1 MITLADKSMIPGLIT
16 LWQKSFGD
24 SEAYI
29 SMFLDRNFDRIKTVV
44 YVTEEIP
51 SVPVS
56 VAYLLPV
63 THVKEGQAEC
73 NCWYLYAAATLPE
86 YRGRGYF
93 AEILKFVEALPEPM
107 VLVPGEESLI
117 GYYEKQGMHKW
128 LSERKSLVDI
138 AIEKDAGQARE
149 QLNSSDDSQVQ
160 VADISVEE
168 YIALRESIL
177 ADDESW
183 KEAGYLNWSH
193 SLMQYICHENYF
205 CGGEIKQITIGKEQ
219 FLVMYRVD
227 EDVVKVLELL
237 PQTKVKE
244 CIAGLVDFLNEAYQV
259 NGITR
264 RCKNAEVTLQ
274 PVVLATSKLKA
285 LPEKGYFNLIM
296 A

>member
-63 THVKEGQAEC
+63 THIKEGQAEC

-93 AEILKFVEALPEPM
+93 AEILKFVETLPEPM

-128 LSERKSLVDI
+128 LSERKRYVDVE
-138 AIEKDAGQARE
+138 IEKNALAIKVLD
-149 QLNSSDDSQVQ
+149 L
-160 VADISVEE
+160 SVEE

-177 ADDESW
+177 ADDEQW
-183 KEAGYLNWSH
+183 KEVGYLNWSPQF
-193 SLMQYICHENYF
+193 MQYICHENQF
-205 CGGEIKQITIGKEQ
+205 CGGEIKRITIDKEQ
-219 FLVMYRVD
+219 FLAMYRVE
-227 EDVVKVLELL
+227 EDAVKVLELL
-237 PQTKVKE
+237 PQTKVEE
-244 CIAGLVDFLNEAYQV
+244 CVTGLVDFVNESLLT
-259 NGITR
+259 NGDA
-264 RCKNAEVTLQ
+264 KKYKSAEVLLQ
-274 PVVLATSKLKA
+274 PVVLATSKLKP
-285 LPEKGYFNLIM
+285 LQEEGYFNLIM
-296 A
+296 T